1 MSPDRLTFNQLDDDV
16 AAGRVQRVGSVHHR
30 DISPISDTVEAYL
43 ATASTAKPLPV
54 SVTAP
59 FPAHMKDTLRI
70 KGFACQLS
78 GAKAAP
84 PGTFLDRSKR
94 RRTIAPK
101 PLPQAPCLD
110 LNESGFSSI
119 DRLERKAERCRPGRV
134 ETTDAVSQPRIANSA
149 VSRAEDP
156 SAAGFCS
163 FTDTVR
169 TPCSAMPRVTSALPT
184 PVPIRAGLRNGISNF
199 PLRFL

>member
-16 AAGRVQRVGSVHHR
+16 AAGRVQRVGSIHHR

-78 GAKAAP
+78 GTRAAS
-84 PGTFLDRSKR
+84 PG
-94 RRTIAPK
+94 
-101 PLPQAPCLD
+101 
-110 LNESGFSSI
+110 
-119 DRLERKAERCRPGRV
+119 
-134 ETTDAVSQPRIANSA
+134 
-149 VSRAEDP
+149 
-156 SAAGFCS
+156 
-163 FTDTVR
+163 
-169 TPCSAMPRVTSALPT
+169 ALPT
-184 PVPIRAGLRNGISNF
+184 PVPIRAGSRNDISNF
-199 PLRFL
+199 PYDSHKSGLHIDVVACDYQCGNPANRVWRIRLDGGDHSKPAALSTV

>member
-1 MSPDRLTFNQLDDDV
+1 MSRRCQPIPPGYGKYCAMSPDRLTFNQLDDDV

-70 KGFACQLS
+70 KGSACQLS
-78 GAKAAP
+78 GARAAP
-84 PGTFLDRSKR
+84 PGAFLDRSKR

-101 PLPQAPCLD
+101 PLPRRLALTLMRAGSRASTGLSAGQSAAVQAGSKRPTRFRSR
-110 LNESGFSSI
+110 ESQTPPLAKPRIPALQDSARS
-119 DRLERKAERCRPGRV
+119 RTPSEPRVPRCRG
-134 ETTDAVSQPRIANSA
+134 
-149 VSRAEDP
+149 
-156 SAAGFCS
+156 
-163 FTDTVR
+163 
-169 TPCSAMPRVTSALPT
+169 
-184 PVPIRAGLRNGISNF
+184 
-199 PLRFL
+199 